1 MTTISDR
8 AVTEAAID
16 AAKAAGAL
24 ARKAFLS
31 FADGQPR
38 RIEEKQGYFDIVTET
53 DRQAEAAASE
63 IIMARVPASRIL
75 GEETGWR
82 GEGDIVWYIDPIDG
96 TSNFASG
103 LPFFCVS
110 IGVFHTSGRPICA
123 VIHDPMREE
132 TFLAAEGQLSVN
144 GVPARCKA
152 GGTSDSRVELL
163 TNVPHEGSRPSADQ
177 LARFADLVE
186 NFRAV
191 RRLGSCALQLA
202 YVAAGRAAIGY
213 DEKFSAWDVAAGFQL
228 VAAGGG
234 QLLAWDENGNRIDDP
249 LKNLEQARRFIV
261 AASDYDV
268 QTSVTLRH
276 AAAIPAL

>member
-1 MTTISDR
+1 MTSISDT
-8 AVTEAAID
+8 AVTEAAIA

-24 ARKAFLS
+24 ARAAFLS
-31 FADGQPR
+31 FQDGGPR
-38 RIEEKQGYFDIVTET
+38 EIEEKKGYFDIVTVT

-63 IIMARVPASRIL
+63 IIMARVPGSRIL

-82 GEGDIVWYIDPIDG
+82 GEGDVVWYIDPIDG

-110 IGVFHTSGRPICA
+110 IGVFHASGRPICA
-123 VIHDPMREE
+123 VIYDPMRDEL
-132 TFLAAEGQLSVN
+132 FLASGGRLSVN
-144 GVPARCKA
+144 GVPARCQA
-152 GGTSDSRVELL
+152 GGTEDSKVELL
-163 TNVPHEGSRPSADQ
+163 TNVPHEGSRPTTAQ

-202 YVAAGRAAIGY
+202 YVAAGRSAIGY

-228 VAAGGG
+228 VVAGGG
-234 QLLAWDENGNRIDDP
+234 QLLTWDAEGRRIDNP
-249 LKNLEQARRFIV
+249 LTDLENARRFIV
-261 AASDYDV
+261 AAADYKLDN
-268 QTSVTLRH
+268 SITLRH
-276 AAAIPAL
+276 ATEMQAS

>member
-1 MTTISDR
+1 MTTISE
-8 AVTEAAID
+8 ATITEAAI
-16 AAKAAGAL
+16 AAARAAGEL
-24 ARKAFLS
+24 ARTAFLS
-31 FADGQPR
+31 FAAGGPR
-38 RIEEKQGYFDIVTET
+38 QIEEKKGYFDIVTVT

-63 IIMARVPASRIL
+63 IIIERVPGSRIL

-110 IGVFHTSGRPICA
+110 IGVFHADGRPICA
-123 VIHDPMREE
+123 VIYDPMREE
-132 TFLAAEGQLSVN
+132 LFLAANGALSVN
-144 GVPARCKA
+144 GVPTHCRA
-152 GGTSDSRVELL
+152 GGTEDSRVELL
-163 TNVPHEGSRPSADQ
+163 TNVPHEGARPDAAQ
-177 LARFADLVE
+177 LSRFADLVE

-228 VAAGGG
+228 VVAGGG
-234 QLLAWDENGNRIDDP
+234 QLMTWDDQGRPIATPLA
-249 LKNLEQARRFIV
+249 NLEAARRFIV
-261 AASDYDV
+261 AASDYRV
-268 QTSVTLRH
+268 GSSITFKH
-276 AAAIPAL
+276 ATQQPNA